1 MTIPT
6 SESLI
11 NAAADTD
18 LALRFVALGA
28 TLGYTQGDIESNLR
42 KLVAA
47 QLNANGDTVA
57 SVYDYA
63 YQVRKQ
69 ALDAVP
75 PSPGANLAAVT
86 DDYIRSALNKVFGSD
101 GAHPL
106 G

>member
-1 MTIPT
+1 MATPT

-47 QLNANGDTVA
+47 TVNDNGDTVA

-63 YQVRKQ
+63 YQTRKQ
-69 ALDAVP
+69 ALAAVP
-75 PSPGANLAAVT
+75 PNPGANLGAVT
-86 DDYIRSALNKVFGSD
+86 DDYIRSALDKVFGSD
-101 GAHPL
+101 GS
-106 G
+106 

>member
-47 QLNANGDTVA
+47 QFNANGDTVA

-69 ALDAVP
+69 AEAEGLEFE
-75 PSPGANLAAVT
+75 G
-86 DDYIRSALNKVFGSD
+86 D
-101 GAHPL
+101 GAEPSIHRALRRAVQRPA
-106 G
+106 GRRDGG